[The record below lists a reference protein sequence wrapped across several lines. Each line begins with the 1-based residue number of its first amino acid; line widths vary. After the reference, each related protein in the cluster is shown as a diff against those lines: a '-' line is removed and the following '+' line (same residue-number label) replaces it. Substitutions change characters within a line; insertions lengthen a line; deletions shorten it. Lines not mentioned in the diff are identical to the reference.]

1 LEPPRNYVIDSNY
14 KKRKEK
20 KTHTHNVSLKVVD
33 YKNYFK
39 IAIVKWKKNY
49 SCDGIW
55 P

>member
-1 LEPPRNYVIDSNY
+1 MSLIQTT
-14 KKRKEK
+14 KKEKKK